1 MSVQFRRQAARL
13 VALGLLLALYG
24 FTRNPSLAGDERA
37 NLASQ
42 FRFERTA
49 LPAPSGPAGIPERN
63 VRDVHPS
70 FYNHASWVSAIG
82 ASVALADLDGDARA
96 NDLCSVDPRSDE
108 VLAAPVPGTA
118 PRFGSFLLK
127 PAGLPYDRRT
137 MAPMG
142 CMVGDFNE
150 DAAADFL
157 VYYWGRTPVLFLRRA
172 GAGLELG
179 AAAFR
184 AVELVAPRTSGPEAA
199 APEIWN
205 TAVAT
210 QADFDGDGHGDL
222 VFGNY
227 FQDGAAVLD
236 ARGQGRLEMQDS
248 MSRAFNG
255 GVNRVYRWTGA
266 AAGPQPSARFQEA
279 VGAFD
284 EEVAKGWT
292 LSVGAADLD
301 GDLLPELYFGN
312 DFGPDRLLH
321 NRSTPGQ
328 VRFALLAAK
337 KTFTMPTSKVLG
349 RDSFKGM
356 GIDFGD
362 LDGDGLTDLY
372 VSNIANEFAL
382 QESHFA
388 FISSGQPELMK
399 QGRAPYVD
407 RSEALG
413 LAHSSFSWEA
423 RLADFNND
431 GVNEAMQATGFVRGE
446 VNRWP
451 ELQELAMAN
460 DRVIHDPRSWP
471 RFRPGDDI
479 SGQLHNPFFVRSGSG
494 RYFDLAED
502 VGIDQIQVSRGIATA
517 DVDADGDLDFAVANQ
532 WEDSYLYVNRGEG
545 AGSFLGL
552 RLLLPPGAQ
561 AGETRTAAGLP
572 REVVGRPAI
581 GARAV
586 VHLPDGRTLT
596 SQVDGGTGH
605 SGDRSQDLH
614 FGLGQTGKTPLRVEV
629 AWRDARGVV
638 HQETLRLAAGWHT
651 VLLGSGKEGV

>member
-13 VALGLLLALYG
+13 TALGLLLALYG
-24 FTRNPSLAGDERA
+24 FTRNPSLGDDERA
-37 NLASQ
+37 ALASQ
-42 FRFERTA
+42 FRFERTP
-49 LPAPSGPAGIPERN
+49 LPGHVGPDHD
-63 VRDVHPS
+63 VRQVHPS

-96 NDLCSVDPRSDE
+96 NDLCTVDPRSDE
-108 VLAAPVPGTA
+108 VLAAPVPGT
-118 PRFGSFLLK
+118 PGRFGSFLLR
-127 PAGLPYDRRT
+127 PAGLPYDAST

-150 DAAADFL
+150 DAAADLL

-184 AVELVAPRTSGPEAA
+184 PVELVATRGA
-199 APEIWN
+199 APAIWN

-210 QADFDGDGHGDL
+210 QADFDGDGHIDL

-236 ARGQGRLEMQDS
+236 ASGKGRLEMQDS

-255 GVNRVYRWTGA
+255 GINRVYRWTGA
-266 AAGPQPSARFQEA
+266 AAGAEPGARFEEA
-279 VGAFD
+279 VDAFPPV
-284 EEVAKGWT
+284 VAAGWT
-292 LSVGAADLD
+292 LSVGASDLD

-328 VRFALLAAK
+328 VRFAVLEGK
-337 KTFTMPTSKVLG
+337 KTFTMPSSKVLG

-356 GIDFGD
+356 GVDFGD
-362 LDGDGLTDLY
+362 LNGDGLPDLY

-388 FISSGQPELMK
+388 FINNGKPEMMK
-399 QGRAPYVD
+399 QGKAPYVD
-407 RSEALG
+407 RSESLG

-451 ELQELAMAN
+451 ELQELAMSN
-460 DRVIHDPRSWP
+460 DRMIHDPRSWP

-479 SGQLHNPFFVRSGSG
+479 SGHLHNPFFVRSRSG
-494 RYFDLAED
+494 RYFDLAEE
-502 VGIDQIQVSRGIATA
+502 VGVDQIQVSRGIATA
-517 DVDADGDLDFAVANQ
+517 DIDADGDLDFAVANQ
-532 WEDSYLYVNRGEG
+532 FEESYLYVNRSAG

-561 AGETRTAAGLP
+561 LVGETRTAAGLP

-581 GARAV
+581 GARAI

-596 SQVDGGTGH
+596 AQVDGGTGH

-614 FGLGQTGKTPLRVEV
+614 FGLGRNEQTPLRVEV

-638 HQETLRLAAGWHT
+638 HNDNLQLAAGWHT
-651 VLLGSGKEGV
+651 VLLGSGKEEV